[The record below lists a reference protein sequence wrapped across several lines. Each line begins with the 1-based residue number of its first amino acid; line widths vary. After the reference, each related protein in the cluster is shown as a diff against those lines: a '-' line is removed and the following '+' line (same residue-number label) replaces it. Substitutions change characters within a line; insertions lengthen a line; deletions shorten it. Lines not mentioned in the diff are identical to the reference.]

1 MWLTLIHI
9 KRSTDDATMVAPS
22 TKESS
27 MPLENHS
34 LINEFPEMRER
45 IHTLKTTD
53 NHFARLFAEYDAA
66 EHAVHR
72 IESGAEAA
80 ADERLEA
87 LKKQRLHLKDEL
99 YSLLKK
105 AA

>member
-1 MWLTLIHI
+1 
-9 KRSTDDATMVAPS
+9 
-22 TKESS
+22 

-34 LINEFPEMRER
+34 LAKEFPEMKDK
-45 IHTLKTTD
+45 IHQLKTSD
-53 NHFARLFAEYDAA
+53 NHFSKLFAQYDEL

-80 ADERLEA
+80 SDDRLEE
-87 LKKQRLHLKDEL
+87 LKKKRLSLKDEL
-99 YSLLKK
+99 FGLLKK

>member
-1 MWLTLIHI
+1 
-9 KRSTDDATMVAPS
+9 
-22 TKESS
+22 

-34 LINEFPEMRER
+34 LIQEFPELRER
-45 IHTLKTTD
+45 IHTLKTSDT
-53 NHFARLFAEYDAA
+53 HFARLFAEYDEA

-80 ADERLEA
+80 DDARLEA

>member
-1 MWLTLIHI
+1 
-9 KRSTDDATMVAPS
+9 
-22 TKESS
+22 

-45 IHTLKTTD
+45 IHQMKTSD
-53 NHFARLFAEYDAA
+53 NHFARLFGEYDAV
-66 EHAVHR
+66 EHEVHR

-80 ADERLEA
+80 SDERLET
-87 LKKQRLHLKDEL
+87 LKKQRLSLKDEL
-99 YSLLKK
+99 FGLLKK